1 MASFWCLIVNFE
13 HISHLALV
21 FLLEILN
28 KYLRARLADQIL
40 MPIMLTW
47 QRNTLILLIK
57 YHKEVMF
64 L

>member
-40 MPIMLTW
+40 VPIMLTW